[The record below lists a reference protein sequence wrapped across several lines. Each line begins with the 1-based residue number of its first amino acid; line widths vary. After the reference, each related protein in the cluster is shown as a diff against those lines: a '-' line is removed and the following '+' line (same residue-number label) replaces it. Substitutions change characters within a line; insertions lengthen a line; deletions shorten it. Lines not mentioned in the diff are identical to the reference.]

1 VKLFY
6 VLSCEL
12 GPTRLRLF

>member
-1 VKLFY
+1 MA

-12 GPTRLRLF
+12 V